1 MTKAHN
7 EKNWG
12 GGGGGLNFRVGPVET
27 IGRTRISQSD
37 EVTESVER

>member
-7 EKNWG
+7 EKNR
-12 GGGGGLNFRVGPVET
+12 GGGLNFRVGPVET

>member
-12 GGGGGLNFRVGPVET
+12 GGVLNFRVGPVET